1 MYVCILNHI
10 KSQKLCYFGHAMR
23 LPQDNIKS
31 SFMTGLMEGVRGR
44 GKPRIRWLEGVDWPI
59 CDQATASST
68 RPVSYTHLTLP
79 TILRV

>member
-1 MYVCILNHI
+1 
-10 KSQKLCYFGHAMR
+10 MR
-23 LPQDNIKS
+23 LPQDNIES

-68 RPVSYTHLTLP
+68 RQSSLENGHSSALP
-79 TILRV
+79 SFYSASA